1 MASKVYEEES
11 LMDPVEYYVDAYKKT
26 PFLAK
31 KNTKKENKAHN
42 EKYFEQYLD
51 SFIRIYNFRN
61 QNPQSFSREE
71 MRKKFERRI
80 ELERKRRKAMTKEER
95 EKEKKTRRDK
105 RIFKNKITDILKD
118 PTKRHNIKGNPLLH
132 VLATE
137 DETDA
142 YKPRHIRKFE
152 AHQKNFRKEKKNHL
166 CRNLG
171 LGEEHVKKEEEVMNQ
186 QYLLENGLLKIHK
199 QV

>member
-61 QNPQSFSREE
+61 PNPQSFSREE

-95 EKEKKTRRDK
+95 EKEKETRRDK

-118 PTKRHNIKGNPLLH
+118 PTTQHNLKGNPLLH
-132 VLATE
+132 VIATE
-137 DETDA
+137 KQTDA
-142 YKPRHIRKFE
+142 YSPG
-152 AHQKNFRKEKKNHL
+152 KNHL